1 MDVEALGTYLELAT
15 TAGREAL
22 EEKVDQWCS
31 DRKRLK
37 QQSYEFAILQRTLRG
52 KPDLV
57 GALDHQFSELRL
69 LEPDLE
75 ALISEPSELETEA
88 FNELLFLKTWSTP
101 LNFVPFLLGFWALLR
116 VYIFPGL
123 AILMPLAM
131 LIFPFILIR
140 FVFNIPLTLGRYS
153 SLISAIFSGQV
164 ASLFNPAALLQ
175 PEPSTPFRIDI
186 FQLMKT
192 GVLIGTIVQS
202 FLQPYWTYLHL
213 SSIDGIIVRKAAA
226 LRTFKDIYE
235 SVRAILGQHGFK
247 MSKNPFAADIQDDRQ
262 LVAVAHLHPVYLKV
276 ALKRLGAFEVL
287 FRAANR
293 SDVVPVQWLEA
304 SEPHLEL
311 EEAYDFR
318 VAAKQRVPF
327 SVNLSHALLTG
338 PNRGGKSTTLRA
350 VLSSCTLAHTYGFA
364 FARAA
369 KLTPFG
375 KLYTCLT
382 PEDLPGEKSRFEREI
397 EFTAQTLK
405 HEKGFA
411 VVLLDELYHS
421 TNPPD
426 AERACK
432 LYTERLWQ
440 RKNTL
445 SLIST
450 HLFEFVEGAPAAIQ
464 RLCCPASERKDGSI
478 DYSYR
483 LTEGVCR
490 VSSVGELLAS
500 NLVGNLPTPGNTVG
514 NLPTPGN
521 TTPALSVLLR
531 NTHGR
536 GQSLII

>member
-1 MDVEALGTYLELAT
+1 MDIHALGNYLELAT
-15 TAGREAL
+15 KAGRSAL
-22 EEKVDQWCS
+22 EEKTEQWCS
-31 DRKRLK
+31 DTKRLK
-37 QQSYEFAILQRTLRG
+37 QQSYEFAVLQRTLHAN
-52 KPDLV
+52 PELV

-75 ALISEPSELETEA
+75 ALTAKPSDLETEA
-88 FNELLFLKTWSTP
+88 FNELLFLKAWSKP
-101 LNFVPFLLGFWALLR
+101 LNFVPFLLGLWSLLR
-116 VYIFPGL
+116 VYVFPGL

-131 LIFPFILIR
+131 LILPFVLIR
-140 FVFNIPLTLGRYS
+140 FVFNIPLTITRYTT
-153 SLISAIFSGQV
+153 LVSAIFSGQV
-164 ASLFNPAALLQ
+164 ATLFNPAALLT
-175 PEPSTPFRIDI
+175 PVSTTPFKIDI
-186 FQLMKT
+186 FQLLKT
-192 GVLIGTIVQS
+192 GLLIGTVVQS
-202 FLQPYWTYLHL
+202 FLQPYWIYQHL
-213 SSIDGIIVRKAAA
+213 ASIDTIIVKKAAA

-235 SVRAILGQHGFK
+235 SVRAILEQHGFK
-247 MSKNPFAADIQDDRQ
+247 LSKNPYAADIEDDRQ

-287 FRAANR
+287 FRSANR
-293 SDVVPVQWLEA
+293 HDVVPVQWLEA

-327 SVNLSHALLTG
+327 SVNLGHALLTG

-364 FARAA
+364 FARVA

-405 HEKGFA
+405 HDKGFA
-411 VVLLDELYHS
+411 LVLLDELYHS

-426 AERACK
+426 AEKACK

-450 HLFEFVEGAPAAIQ
+450 HLFEFVEGAPAAVQ

-500 NLVGNLPTPGNTVG
+500 NLVGEQPGEQ
-514 NLPTPGN
+514 
-521 TTPALSVLLR
+521 PARTGEHDPSPS
-531 NTHGR
+531 GR
-536 GQSLII
+536 GQSRMN